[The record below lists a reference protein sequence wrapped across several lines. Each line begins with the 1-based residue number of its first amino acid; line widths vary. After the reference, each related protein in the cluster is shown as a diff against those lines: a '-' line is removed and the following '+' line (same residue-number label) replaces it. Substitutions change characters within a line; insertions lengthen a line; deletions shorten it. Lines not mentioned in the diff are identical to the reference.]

1 MISSR
6 YCCSLQ
12 LCKFVAVVII
22 HNFSEVIIINITL
35 IKMLV
40 YQLYRFC
47 GVVLFSTAVSLC
59 CRLCILQ

>member
-22 HNFSEVIIINITL
+22 HNFSEVINITL

-40 YQLYRFC
+40 CQLYRFC
-47 GVVLFSTAVSLC
+47 SVVLFSTAVSLC
-59 CRLCILQ
+59 C